1 MEGKNGEGRE
11 KGGGEEGGGEGK
23 REERMVEREE
33 EGGRR
38 RAGKGQGVCALPP
51 QVRTQSTEEQLAL
64 GLSSSNGFSSTPIS
78 YTFLGFNQSPHLLP

>member
-1 MEGKNGEGRE
+1 MEEKNGEGRE

-51 QVRTQSTEEQLAL
+51 QVRTQSTGEQLAL